1 MLIYGG
7 GGGGALLDHYFEV
20 TKLRVKM
27 EINCRVGYM
36 QRSAIMEEGK
46 NMIGVGKLRKEVCR
60 RAYEDRTNKEWKVVY
75 MT

>member
-1 MLIYGG
+1 
-7 GGGGALLDHYFEV
+7 
-20 TKLRVKM
+20 
-27 EINCRVGYM
+27 M